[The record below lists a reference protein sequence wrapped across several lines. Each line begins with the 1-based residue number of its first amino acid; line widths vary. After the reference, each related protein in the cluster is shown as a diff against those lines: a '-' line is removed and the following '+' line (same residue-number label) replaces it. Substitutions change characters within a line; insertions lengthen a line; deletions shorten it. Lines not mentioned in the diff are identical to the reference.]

1 MVLAPHFA
9 PVREIWAIADRRGG
23 FRVVTVFDVKSMDPS
38 LPPGEEGD
46 DEPDLHDLG
55 GCEVGVELF
64 P

>member
-9 PVREIWAIADRRGG
+9 LVRELWAIADGRGG
-23 FRVVTVFDVKSMDPS
+23 SRVVTVLDVESMDPS
-38 LPPGEEGD
+38 LPSGEEGD